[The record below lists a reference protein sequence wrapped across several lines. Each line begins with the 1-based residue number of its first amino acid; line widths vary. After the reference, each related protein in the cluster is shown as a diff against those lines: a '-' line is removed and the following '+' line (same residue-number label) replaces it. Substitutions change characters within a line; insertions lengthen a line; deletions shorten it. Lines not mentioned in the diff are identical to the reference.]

1 MAGTDDLKSH
11 EQMWQLFIKMTIY
24 GSIAVAVT
32 LLLMRIFLV

>member
-24 GSIAVAVT
+24 SSIAVAVA